1 MRLGILDIGSN
12 TVHLL
17 VVDAYTGGPPLPA
30 HSSKHEL
37 RLAEY
42 LTDDGEISTEGAK
55 KLTHIVSQAQEEA
68 EALGAD
74 ELLAFATSA
83 LREAPN
89 GEQVIADILRDTGAE
104 LEVLT
109 GPAEAKLTFLATR
122 RWFGWSAGRI
132 LNLDIGGGSLEI
144 AIGQEEEPDYAD
156 SLPFG
161 AGRLTRTFLTEQEPV
176 AAEQLKTLNKH
187 LITGLAKVRRE
198 LNRFAEPDRVVGSSK
213 TFRMLARATDGP
225 YLSNASGSPRR
236 LLRDSLDDLVTTLK
250 TMTVKDRVNLSGVS
264 ESRAPQLLA
273 GALVAQSAMHTFD
286 IEEMVICPWALREG
300 IILRRLDLLSDPETD
315 DLMEQHNLPGV
326 LRSGGGPT
334 TITNSLKMPIEELS
348 GEPVGRLGL

>member
-37 RLAEY
+37 RLAEF
-42 LTDDGEISTEGAK
+42 LTDAGEISPDGAK
-55 KLTHIVSQAQEEA
+55 KLASVVRKAQVEA

-83 LREAPN
+83 VREAPN
-89 GEQVIADILRDTGAE
+89 GDAVIASVLEQTGVE

-132 LNLDIGGGSLEI
+132 LGLDIGGGSLEI
-144 AIGQEEEPDYAD
+144 AIGQEEEPDYAG

-176 AAEQLKTLNKH
+176 QTDQLKALNKH

-198 LNRFAEPDRVVGSSK
+198 LNRFADPDRVVGSSK

-225 YLSNASGSPRR
+225 HLSTAAGRRGCCSGIVWISWCR
-236 LLRDSLDDLVTTLK
+236 T
-250 TMTVKDRVNLSGVS
+250 
-264 ESRAPQLLA
+264 
-273 GALVAQSAMHTFD
+273 
-286 IEEMVICPWALREG
+286 
-300 IILRRLDLLSDPETD
+300 
-315 DLMEQHNLPGV
+315 
-326 LRSGGGPT
+326 
-334 TITNSLKMPIEELS
+334 
-348 GEPVGRLGL
+348 